1 VLKDCLARK
10 RVQIVSIQ
18 LAYMLMFGFVWLS
31 RSIDALTALEY
42 A

>member
-10 RVQIVSIQ
+10 RVKIVSNK
-18 LAYMLMFGFVWLS
+18 LAYMLMFGFVRLS